1 MVRIKA
7 FKPYILKEDQADIV
21 SLPYDV
27 FTDVSAPKEI
37 AGKPEHFLRIDKPEV
52 NALRTSSSN
61 MKAALKLFKRN
72 LKIHYH
78 KEVVPSL
85 YRYDLI
91 TEAHHQKGLVALCSL
106 EDLFEHHIRDHE
118 ETRKDKE
125 LERTGH
131 IKTLNAQTGPIYLFH
146 HNQAELRSLIES
158 SCHDLVLEFK
168 QNDVLHRIYALQDP
182 ERVAEI
188 IMKFSEVDHIYVADG
203 HHRMNAARNIYL
215 ERMKKKQ
222 GIGNSDHFLAVVF
235 PAEEL
240 KIFDY
245 DRVVKDL
252 NGLSA
257 QHFIT
262 ALNQVCTHIET
273 SKAMLKPQSKQEFT
287 LYLDEF
293 WYRYQFKVKTTK
305 NLRTDE
311 YLDVALLQSSV
322 LSPILGIK
330 QPRTDERID
339 FIGGVFGLEALV
351 ERCHSDMRIG
361 FALYPT
367 AIEDLMKLSDL
378 GMKMPPKS
386 TWFEPKLLSGIWV
399 CDLDE

>member
-27 FTDVSAPKEI
+27 FTYVSAQKEI
-37 AGKPEHFLRIDKPEV
+37 AGKSEHFLRIDKPEV

-61 MKAALKLFKRN
+61 MKEALKLYKRN

-91 TEAHHQKGLVALCSL
+91 TETHHQRGLVALCSL

-125 LERTGH
+125 LKRTGH

-168 QNDVLHRIYALQDP
+168 HNDVLHRIYALQDP
-182 ERVAEI
+182 ERVEEI
-188 IMKFSEVDHIYVADG
+188 IHKFSELDHIYVADG
-203 HHRMNAARNIYL
+203 HHRMNAARNVYL

-222 GIGNSDHFLAVVF
+222 GIGNSDHFLSVIF

-245 DRVVKDL
+245 NRVVKDL

-257 QHFIT
+257 QQFIA
-262 ALNQVCTHIET
+262 ALNQVCTLIET
-273 SKAMLKPQSKQEFT
+273 SKSMLKPEAKQEFT
-287 LYLDEF
+287 LYLDEL
-293 WYRYQFKVKTTK
+293 WYRYQFNVKTTK

-311 YLDVALLQSSV
+311 YLDVALLQSCV

-330 QPRTDERID
+330 QPRTDDRID
-339 FIGGVFGLEALV
+339 FIGDVFGLEALM

-386 TWFEPKLLSGIWV
+386 TWFEPKLLSGIWL

>member
-27 FTDVSAPKEI
+27 FTHASAQKEI

-52 NALRTSSSN
+52 NAMQTLRSN
-61 MKAALKLFKRN
+61 MKAVLKLYKRN
-72 LKIHYH
+72 LRLHYH

-91 TEAHHQKGLVALCSL
+91 TESHHQKGLVALCSL

-146 HNQAELRSLIES
+146 HNQAELRRLIES

-168 QNDVLHRIYALQDP
+168 QKDVLHRIYALQDP
-182 ERVAEI
+182 ERVEEI
-188 IMKFSEVDHIYVADG
+188 ILKFSEVDHIYVADG
-203 HHRMNAARNIYL
+203 HHRMNAARNVYL

-222 GIGNSDHFLAVVF
+222 VIGNSDHFLAVVF

-240 KIFDY
+240 QIYDY
-245 DRVVKDL
+245 NRVVKDL

-257 QHFIT
+257 QQFIE
-262 ALNQVCTHIET
+262 ALNQVCTIIET
-273 SKAMLKPQSKQEFT
+273 SKSMLKPQAKQEFT
-287 LYLDEF
+287 MYLDEF
-293 WYRYQFKVKTTK
+293 WYRYQFKVNTTK

-330 QPRTDERID
+330 QPRIDARID
-339 FIGGVFGLEALV
+339 FIGGVFGLDALV
-351 ERCHSDMRIG
+351 QRCHSDMRIG

-386 TWFEPKLLSGIWV
+386 TWFEPKLLSGIWL

>member
-7 FKPYILKEDQADIV
+7 FKPYILKDDQADIV

-27 FTDVSAPKEI
+27 FTHASAQKAI
-37 AGKPEHFLRIDKPEV
+37 DGKRENFLRIDKPEV
-52 NALRTSSSN
+52 NGMQTSHSN
-61 MKAALKLFKRN
+61 MKVALKLYKRN
-72 LKIHYH
+72 LKLHYH
-78 KEVVPSL
+78 KEVVSSL

-91 TEAHHQKGLVALCSL
+91 SENHHQKGLVALCSL

-125 LERTGH
+125 LERTRH
-131 IKTLNAQTGPIYLFH
+131 IKTLKAQTGPIYLFH
-146 HNQAELRSLIES
+146 HNQDELRSRIEA
-158 SCHDLVLEFK
+158 SCHDLILEFK
-168 QNDVLHRIYALQDP
+168 QNNVQHRIYALQDP
-182 ERVAEI
+182 DRVEEI
-188 IMKFSEVDHIYVADG
+188 IHKFSDVDHLYVADG
-203 HHRMNAARNIYL
+203 HHRMNAARNVYL
-215 ERMKKKQ
+215 ERIKKKHV
-222 GIGNSDHFLAVVF
+222 IGSSDHFLAVVF

-240 KIFDY
+240 NIYDY
-245 DRVVKDL
+245 NRVVKDL

-257 QHFIT
+257 KRFIEE
-262 ALNQVCTHIET
+262 LNLVCTQIET
-273 SKAMLKPQSKQEFT
+273 SKSMLKPQVKQEFT
-287 LYLDEF
+287 VYLDEL
-293 WYRYQFKVKTTK
+293 WYRYRFNVNTMR

-311 YLDVALLQSSV
+311 YLDVALLQSAV

-330 QPRTDERID
+330 HPRTDERID

-351 ERCHSDMRIG
+351 QRCHTDMRIG

-378 GMKMPPKS
+378 GMRMPPKS
-386 TWFEPKLLSGIWV
+386 TWFEPKLLSGIWL